1 VGAIVTDD
9 TGRLLLVK
17 RGHEPEAGRWSLPG
31 GRVKPGESDPQA
43 LVREVHE
50 ETGLWV
56 EPGALVGAVE
66 RPAPGGA
73 VFDIQDYAA
82 SVSGGR
88 LAPGDDAADARWIDP
103 ADIDQLSLT
112 SGLAQTLAAWG
123 VLG

>member
-31 GRVKPGESDPQA
+31 GRVNPGENDPDA

-50 ETGLWV
+50 ETGLRV
-56 EPGALVGAVE
+56 EPGRPVGAVE

-73 VFDIQDYAA
+73 VFDIHDYAA

-88 LAPGDDAADARWIDP
+88 LAPGDDAADVRWVHPRDL
-103 ADIDQLSLT
+103 DRLSLT
-112 SGLAQTLAAWG
+112 TGLADTLTGWG

>member
-9 TGRLLLVK
+9 AGRLLLVK

-31 GRVKPGESDPQA
+31 GRVDPGESDRQA
-43 LVREVHE
+43 VVREVRE

-56 EPGALVGAVE
+56 EPGRLVGAVE

-73 VFDIQDYAA
+73 VFDIHDYAA
-82 SVSGGR
+82 TVSGGR
-88 LAPGDDAADARWIDP
+88 LAADDDAADARWIDP
-103 ADIDQLSLT
+103 ADIDQLALT
-112 SGLAQTLAAWG
+112 SGLAQTLTAWG

>member
-1 VGAIVTDD
+1 
-9 TGRLLLVK
+9 
-17 RGHEPEAGRWSLPG
+17 
-31 GRVKPGESDPQA
+31 
-43 LVREVHE
+43 VREVHE

-56 EPGALVGAVE
+56 EPGRLVGAVE

-88 LAPGDDAADARWIDP
+88 LVPGDDAADARWVHPRDLGR
-103 ADIDQLSLT
+103 LSLT
-112 SGLAQTLAAWG
+112 TGLADTLTGWG